1 MKVYLETY
9 GCTANKSDE
18 SIATGILKKEHH
30 KIVDEID
37 DAEVLIILTCTV
49 IGTTE
54 QRMLSRLRVFKKTN
68 KRIIVA
74 GCMPQVQS
82 ELIKT
87 VVPNA
92 ALLPPQYIQYINYI
106 IKGEKIPSQ
115 KEKNEIIPKH
125 FEGVSAPISIA
136 KGCMFSCSYCI
147 THFARGKLQSFSQ
160 DAILSDVKQ
169 ATNQGCKQI
178 LLTAQDTA
186 SYGFDTDDDLGCLL
200 KNVCKVEGGFRIR
213 VGMMNPY
220 TAQKNIDSILSAYI
234 HQKIYKFLHLPV
246 QSGDNSVLK
255 QMDRKYQVEDFEKIV
270 STFRKKYPNI
280 TLSTDIIVGFPKE
293 SEEQFERSV
302 KLIKKVKPDIVNIT
316 RFSARPMTKAKTM
329 KGRIP
334 TEIVKDRSRRLT
346 KLCKEL
352 SKQVNT
358 KHIGKEY
365 TVLITKKEDDAFIGR
380 ADNYKPVVVKEDV
393 KVGEFASVK
402 IVDSGDIHLFGKL
415 I

>member
-1 MKVYLETY
+1 MKVYFETY

-18 SIATGILKKEHH
+18 SVAIGILKKENH

-37 DAEVLIILTCTV
+37 NADILVILTCTV

-68 KRIIVA
+68 KKIIVA

-82 ELIKT
+82 ELIKSI
-87 VVPNA
+87 VPNA
-92 ALLPPQYIQYINYI
+92 SLLPPHYIQYIDYI
-106 IKGEKIPSQ
+106 VREEELLVQ
-115 KEKNEIIPKH
+115 KEKNKSIPKH

-147 THFARGKLQSFSQ
+147 THFARGQLQSFSQ
-160 DAILSDVKQ
+160 DIIISDVKQ
-169 ATNQGCKQI
+169 AIDQGCKEI

-186 SYGFDTDDDLGCLL
+186 SYRFGTDDDLGCLL
-200 KNVCKVEGGFRIR
+200 KNVCKVEGDFRIR

-220 TAQKNIDSILSAYI
+220 TAQTNIDSILSAYI
-234 HQKIYKFLHLPV
+234 HQKIYKFLHLPI
-246 QSGDNSVLK
+246 QSGDNNILK
-255 QMDRKYQVEDFEKIV
+255 QMNRKYHVEDFEKIV
-270 STFRKKYPNI
+270 SMFRKKYPQI
-280 TLSTDIIVGFPKE
+280 TLSTDIIVGFPGE
-293 SEEQFERSV
+293 SEEQFERSI
-302 KLIKKVKPDIVNIT
+302 KLIKKVKPEIINIT

-346 KLCKEL
+346 KICKEIAR
-352 SKQVNT
+352 QVNA

-365 TVLITKKEDDAFIGR
+365 NVLITKKEDDAFIGR
-380 ADNYKPVVVKEDV
+380 AENYKPVLIKEDV

-402 IVDSGDIHLFGKL
+402 IVDSDSIHLFGKL

>member
-18 SIATGILKKEHH
+18 SLAIGILKKEQH

-37 DAEVLIILTCTV
+37 DADALVILTCTV
-49 IGTTE
+49 IATTE

-68 KRIIVA
+68 KKIIVA
-74 GCMPQVQS
+74 GCMPQVQA
-82 ELIKT
+82 ELVKSI
-87 VVPNA
+87 VPNA
-92 ALLPPQYIQYINYI
+92 SLLTPQYIQYIDYI
-106 IKGEKIPSQ
+106 IRGEKIPSQ
-115 KEKNEIIPKH
+115 KEKNKIIPKH
-125 FEGVSAPISIA
+125 FEDFSAPISIA

-147 THFARGKLQSFSQ
+147 THFARGQLQSVSQ
-160 DAILSDVKQ
+160 DIIISDVKQ
-169 ATNQGCKQI
+169 AINQRCKEI

-200 KNVCKVEGGFRIR
+200 KDICKIEGGFRIR

-246 QSGDNSVLK
+246 QSGDNNILK
-255 QMDRKYQVEDFEKIV
+255 QMNRKYQVEDFEKIV
-270 STFRKKYPNI
+270 STFRKKYPHT
-280 TLSTDIIVGFPKE
+280 TLSTDIIVGFPGE
-293 SEEQFERSV
+293 SEEQFESSV
-302 KLIKKVKPDIVNIT
+302 NLIKKVKPDIVNIT

-346 KLCKEL
+346 KICKEI
-352 SKQVNT
+352 SRQVNA

-365 TVLITKKEDDAFIGR
+365 TVLITKREDGVFIGR
-380 ADNYKPVVVKEDV
+380 ADNYKPVVIQEDV

-402 IVDSGDIHLFGKL
+402 IVDSEDTRLFGKL